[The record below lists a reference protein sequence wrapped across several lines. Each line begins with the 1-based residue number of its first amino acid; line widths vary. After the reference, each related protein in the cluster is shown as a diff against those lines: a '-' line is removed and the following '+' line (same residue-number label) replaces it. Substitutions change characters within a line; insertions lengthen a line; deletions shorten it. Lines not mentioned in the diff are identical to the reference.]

1 MALFTHDTAIE
12 SRPKSAS
19 AVYVS
24 RITRIFGMELLNLLF
39 MLDIIL
45 L

>member
-24 RITRIFGMELLNLLF
+24 RITRIFVIANLVWNY
-39 MLDIIL
+39 
-45 L
+45 